1 VIGALQKKKAAT
13 MCFYGL
19 PGTGKTQLAEYI
31 ADKLDMPLLVKR
43 ASDILSKW
51 VGENEQHIAE
61 MFREAKAEGAVLLLD
76 EADSFLRDRAL
87 AKSQWEVTMVNE
99 LLQGMER
106 HTGIFIC
113 ASNLFESL
121 DAAALRRFTFKF
133 QFLELDEQQRVKMFT
148 NEAGVEPQAGS
159 DLFDRLMMIR
169 HLTPGDF
176 ATVKRQINLFD
187 QQLTPEEW
195 LVQLSEEAK
204 AKLAGLQRNKMIDV
218 DRV

>member
-1 VIGALQKKKAAT
+1 
-13 MCFYGL
+13 
-19 PGTGKTQLAEYI
+19 
-31 ADKLDMPLLVKR
+31 MPLIVKR

-51 VGENEQHIAE
+51 VGENEKHIAE

-76 EADSFLRDRAL
+76 EADSFLRDRSL

-133 QFLELDEQQRVKMFT
+133 QFLELDENQRVKMFK
-148 NEAGVEPQAGS
+148 NESGVEPAPGS
-159 DLFDRLMMIR
+159 ELYDQLMMIR

-187 QQLTPEEW
+187 QQLTADEW
-195 LVQLSEEAK
+195 IVQLNEEAK
-204 AKLAGLQRNKMIDV
+204 AKLAGLQRNKFTDV